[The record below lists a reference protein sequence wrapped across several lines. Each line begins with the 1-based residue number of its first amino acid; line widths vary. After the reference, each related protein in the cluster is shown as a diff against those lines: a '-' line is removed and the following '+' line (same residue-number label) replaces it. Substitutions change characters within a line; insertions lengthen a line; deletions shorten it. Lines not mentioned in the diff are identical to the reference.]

1 MPAVHSTA
9 RRGPMRMLQLAQVM
23 DVTDLRKT
31 KIYELQA
38 EGEFPMRV
46 KITTHAVGW
55 IEEEVQAWIARRVE
69 VNVPVSDCLRLR
81 SDCVCSAN
89 RLESRAFRLSAK
101 RIQVVSPRLHHLA
114 PFGEIFSVV
123 IRGANIILLAVC

>member
-1 MPAVHSTA
+1 MSIDSSFARPTGNTAGEDASFSRRRAHAKPDAAPTQPIHVPTIGSAADLHTAAIPAAHSTA
-9 RRGPMRMLQLAQVM
+9 RRGPMRMLRLAQVM
-23 DVTDLRKT
+23 DVTGLRKT

-69 VNVPVSDCLRLR
+69 VNVPVSD
-81 SDCVCSAN
+81 
-89 RLESRAFRLSAK
+89 
-101 RIQVVSPRLHHLA
+101 
-114 PFGEIFSVV
+114 
-123 IRGANIILLAVC
+123 